1 MEGERTGKTGMTG
14 LLLSVVPT
22 REERWREREDEK
34 HDSTNLF
41 DGFWQPL

>member
-22 REERWREREDEK
+22 REERWREREDCTSEE
-34 HDSTNLF
+34 LVR
-41 DGFWQPL
+41 LV